1 MGNDSLITASSENS
15 SIFQSTDNIRPITMR
30 SLFLV
35 FLATI
40 SLASFVAGECTLD
53 DIIRCERE
61 IETAINDCLS
71 IGGIQDIQTCINDI
85 LAATDCQKCLC
96 EVISDPFLC
105 PTAAP

>member
-1 MGNDSLITASSENS
+1 MGSLINSSSKTS
-15 SIFQSTDNIRPITMR
+15 SIFNQVTTARIMMR

-40 SLASFVAGECTLD
+40 FLAGFVAGECTLD

-61 IETAINDCLS
+61 IETAIDDCLS